1 MTEKSITT
9 QEKKLKTLS
18 RILWIL
24 FLGIAIPSIAFIW
37 ALYPLR
43 LAGDFVADARGPF
56 ELAGASAELED
67 FHLELQ
73 CLVIY
78 YIFKYRLEKEDD
90 LFL

>member
-9 QEKKLKTLS
+9 KDKKLKTAS
-18 RILWIL
+18 RILWIV

-37 ALYPLR
+37 ALYPMR
-43 LAGDFVADARGPF
+43 LSGDFSRMSSEAMLLIGPF
-56 ELAGASAELED
+56 LLIAGLGVV
-67 FHLELQ
+67 
-73 CLVIY
+73 CMVIY